1 MERFIAT
8 LSVFALG
15 AFFVL
20 SVAGAQ
26 QPPDPTVP
34 EDARDE
40 QTMVPE
46 DAEDDV
52 TRGEDADDTAAA
64 TADAAATPTTPA
76 PAANQAATATR
87 QAAAP
92 ATQAAAPAPQAA
104 APAFQVS
111 TQSPVASPAR
121 VIIVPESRAA
131 EPSTDGCWARLH
143 AASAAPG
150 DSVTIVGPIDMPQLR
165 GPFGLEWDERIGSV
179 EAGPRATVSLFGD
192 ERYEDLA
199 TTVAPGRRLASTG
212 GEIESLRIA
221 CSRSATG

>member
-1 MERFIAT
+1 MER
-8 LSVFALG
+8 SVTTPSIFALG

-26 QPPDPTVP
+26 QPPDPSVP

-46 DAEDDV
+46 NADDDV

-64 TADAAATPTTPA
+64 TADAAAEPTTSA

-92 ATQAAAPAPQAA
+92 AAQTSAPAAQAAEPATQLSAP
-104 APAFQVS
+104 PA
-111 TQSPVASPAR
+111 VASPSR
-121 VIIVPESRAA
+121 VIIVPARRAD
-131 EPSTDGCWARLH
+131 PSTDGCWARLH
-143 AASAAPG
+143 GASEAPG
-150 DSVTIVGPIDMPQLR
+150 DNVTIVGPIDMPQLR
-165 GPFGLEWDERIGSV
+165 GPFGLEWDDRIGSV